1 LQEGASF
8 TERKARPRWG
18 TLLLVG
24 LLHVVVFAGLVR
36 AFAPDFT
43 RTVVEGAASLVTV
56 TVFTPPPPPPA
67 AEARPDPAP
76 DEGAAAPEGRRA
88 TPREVTAPPVLR
100 PVTVPAPRVRS
111 TGTANTSGASEQ
123 GQGSGAGGEGEG
135 TGSGQAGSG
144 TGSGGLP
151 VTSPVKIAGDIDD
164 HDIDDFPV
172 PPGGRESRIGQS
184 VIVAMTVGT
193 DGRATNCRIAKPSN
207 DPAADRLVCQLA
219 VRRFRFRPATD
230 ANGDPVPATYGWRQD
245 FFRRE

>member
-1 LQEGASF
+1 MRDAAKF
-8 TERKARPRWG
+8 TERKHRPKWG

-24 LLHVVVFAGLVR
+24 LLHVAVLAGLVR

-43 RTVVEGAASLVTV
+43 RSVVEEAASLVTV
-56 TVFTPPPPPPA
+56 TVYTPPPPE
-67 AEARPDPAP
+67 AEPSPDPRP
-76 DEGAAAPEGRRA
+76 DEGAAGEEGERA
-88 TPREVTAPPVLR
+88 TPREVTAPPVPR

-111 TGTANTSGASEQ
+111 TGTANTSGAREQ

-135 TGSGQAGSG
+135 TGSGRSGSG
-144 TGSGGLP
+144 TGGIP
-151 VTSPVKIAGDIDD
+151 ATPPVKIAGDIDD
-164 HDIDDFPV
+164 DDIDDFPV

-207 DPAADRLVCQLA
+207 DPVADRLVCQLA
-219 VRRFRFRPATD
+219 VQRFRFRPATD
-230 ANGDPVPATYGWRQD
+230 ANGNPVPATYGWRQD

>member
-1 LQEGASF
+1 MQEGASF

-24 LLHVVVFAGLVR
+24 LLHVVVLAGLVR

-43 RTVVEGAASLVTV
+43 RTVVEEAASLVTV
-56 TVFTPPPPPPA
+56 TVYTPPPPE
-67 AEARPDPAP
+67 AEPSPDPSP
-76 DEGAAAPEGRRA
+76 DEGAAAEEGRRA
-88 TPREVTAPPVLR
+88 TPREVTAPPVPR

-111 TGTANTSGASEQ
+111 TGTANTSGAREQ
-123 GQGSGAGGEGEG
+123 GQGTGAGGEGEG
-135 TGSGQAGSG
+135 TGSGRSGSG
-144 TGSGGLP
+144 TGGIP
-151 VTSPVKIAGDIDD
+151 ATAPVKIAGDIDD
-164 HDIDDFPV
+164 DDIGDFPV

-219 VRRFRFRPATD
+219 VERFRFRPATD
-230 ANGDPVPATYGWRQD
+230 ANGNPVPATYGWRQD

>member
-1 LQEGASF
+1 LREGASF
-8 TERKARPRWG
+8 IERKARPRWG

-24 LLHVVVFAGLVR
+24 LLHVAVFAGLVR
-36 AFAPDFT
+36 AFAPDFP
-43 RTVVEGAASLVTV
+43 RAVVEQAASLVTV
-56 TVFTPPPPPPA
+56 TVFTPPPPE
-67 AEARPDPAP
+67 AEPSPDLAP
-76 DEGAAAPEGRRA
+76 DEGAAAEEGRRA
-88 TPREVTAPPVLR
+88 TPREVVAPPVPR

-123 GQGSGAGGEGEG
+123 GQGSGAGGDGEG
-135 TGSGQAGSG
+135 TGSGQSGSG
-144 TGSGGLP
+144 SGSGGMP
-151 VTSPVKIAGDIDD
+151 VTSPVKIEGDIDD
-164 HDIDDFPV
+164 RDIDDFPV

-193 DGRATNCRIAKPSN
+193 DGLATNCRIAKPSN

-230 ANGDPVPATYGWRQD
+230 ANGNPVPATYGWRQD